1 MNKPVIQGTKKH
13 SALLKTAKAEQVRTH
28 GGDPSLIEASALY
41 GASNS
46 PDVIDYK
53 IKQAEIKW
61 KKKKKKTKVEK
72 DMSTTEV
79 TTPTPTPT
87 EVSTEEALAEV
98 PTITELEKLTVNE
111 RNWEIAKADEEAAKK
126 RLEDTTRKKD
136 TPGQYYERGSQERVG
151 LPSAKNLV
159 EPTNVYQEDIDL
171 GRVIM
176 TEDGYREAKWWT
188 KQKKKVTKKS
198 KGKDDTSPHPDE
210 RLTKSE
216 WLKLGTEEEKEK
228 KVVEKKKV
236 KKTTVKSEKKAE
248 KSTISKTNKPKV
260 EDFRKENNMINMKEY
275 FKALREWKTK

>member
-1 MNKPVIQGTKKH
+1 MAFNMNKPVIQGTKKH

-61 KKKKKKTKVEK
+61 GKKKKKKTKTKVEK
-72 DMSTTEV
+72 DTSVTEV
-79 TTPTPTPT
+79 TTPTPT
-87 EVSTEEALAEV
+87 EVSTEEALTEV

-111 RNWEIAKADEEAAKK
+111 RNWKIAKADEKAAKK

-176 TEDGYREAKWWT
+176 T
-188 KQKKKVTKKS
+188 KKVCNDCHS
-198 KGKDDTSPHPDE
+198 DVMDI
-210 RLTKSE
+210 LNN
-216 WLKLGTEEEKEK
+216 LKY
-228 KVVEKKKV
+228 
-236 KKTTVKSEKKAE
+236 
-248 KSTISKTNKPKV
+248 N
-260 EDFRKENNMINMKEY
+260 
-275 FKALREWKTK
+275 